1 MLFLFVCWL
10 CKMSSFLH
18 STFSVILL
26 YLRYHSTCAAKHFTR
41 SSMRQDRGTL
51 FFLQIKLAELY
62 IILILSRTLL
72 SVRFSSVSFNTIT
85 HTVNAVFL
93 NLRFPLYNKQ
103 GISNTTEC
111 LKTVFSHVST
121 PFIFYIFIFIFI

>member
-1 MLFLFVCWL
+1 MCSEAFY
-10 CKMSSFLH
+10 SQ
-18 STFSVILL
+18 L
-26 YLRYHSTCAAKHFTR
+26 YASRTR
-41 SSMRQDRGTL
+41 NSL

-62 IILILSRTLL
+62 IFLMSRTLL

-93 NLRFPLYNKQ
+93 NLRFLLYNKQ

-111 LKTVFSHVST
+111 LKTVFSHVNT
-121 PFIFYIFIFIFI
+121 PFIF